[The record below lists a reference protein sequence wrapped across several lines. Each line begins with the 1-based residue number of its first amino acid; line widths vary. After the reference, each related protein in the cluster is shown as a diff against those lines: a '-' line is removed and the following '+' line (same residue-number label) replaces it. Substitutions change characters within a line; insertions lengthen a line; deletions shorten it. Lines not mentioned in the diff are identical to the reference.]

1 MQSVTDVRTCCIQL
15 QNYKP
20 KRHNITMGPNHG
32 DMDLDLNLDL
42 RVGDLDLDLDLRVG
56 DLDLDLRPE
65 DLTTS
70 LLSPSPFPSMKLLN
84 YLSTIRIR
92 KRFSVVKCILLKSTK
107 MVTLN

>member
-56 DLDLDLRPE
+56 DSDLNLDLRPE

-70 LLSPSPFPSMKLLN
+70 LRQRPNSITQN
-84 YLSTIRIR
+84 IRAIRVVIRIVR
-92 KRFSVVKCILLKSTK
+92 VIRA
-107 MVTLN
+107 

>member
-56 DLDLDLRPE
+56 DLDLDLDLRPE

-70 LLSPSPFPSMKLLN
+70 LHSTMAMQIHYLN
-84 YLSTIRIR
+84 A
-92 KRFSVVKCILLKSTK
+92 
-107 MVTLN
+107 